1 MSSSSLSLLSWP
13 RPLSPSSIVVTRQCE
28 DIRHHAGA
36 TEKVQEET
44 DLALRSRDGSG
55 SNRASQELI
64 QLCAI
69 GVEDVAAMIVFFI
82 PSPLFFSGWTLAL
95 YFGIILWV
103 FLIHRIHWH
112 SSHFAL
118 VNWDFSGLHSTNSNL
133 LSLLASSPIYFC
145 ETRSNADWGP

>member
-1 MSSSSLSLLSWP
+1 M
-13 RPLSPSSIVVTRQCE
+13 VTRQCE

-69 GVEDVAAMIVFFI
+69 GMEGVAAMIVFFFLLRFFFRAGLWHYTWGI
-82 PSPLFFSGWTLAL
+82 P
-95 YFGIILWV
+95 
-103 FLIHRIHWH
+103 H
-112 SSHFAL
+112 SSNPLAFFA
-118 VNWDFSGLHSTNSNL
+118 FR
-133 LSLLASSPIYFC
+133 IY
-145 ETRSNADWGP
+145 